1 MFLLK
6 FAKLLLLFDVMFGVV
21 WCWLNTVDGHNVDD
35 GQDDDGQDDDDD
47 VVTINRWQIA
57 T

>member
-6 FAKLLLLFDVMFGVV
+6 FAELLLLFDVMFGVV
-21 WCWLNTVDGHNVDD
+21 WYWLNAVVGHNVDD
-35 GQDDDGQDDDDD
+35 GQNDDGQDDDNG